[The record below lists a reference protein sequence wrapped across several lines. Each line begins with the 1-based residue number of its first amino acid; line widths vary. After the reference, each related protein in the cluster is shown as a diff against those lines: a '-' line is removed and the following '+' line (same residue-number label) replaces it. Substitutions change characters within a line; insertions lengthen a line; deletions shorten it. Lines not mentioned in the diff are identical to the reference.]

1 MFSYFSNPARFDR
14 LARTLI
20 PWTGGLAA
28 VLMVIGV
35 IWVFFGIPPDYQQDW
50 TIRILYIHVPAAVI
64 GMALYAGLAVA
75 SFVYFVWRH
84 ALADAAA
91 EAIAP
96 IGAVYTALMLATGSI
111 WGRPTWGTWW
121 EWDGRMTSALVL
133 LLLYLGY
140 IALRAA
146 VEDPRQGARAAAIL
160 GMAGAIN
167 LPIIKWSVEW
177 WSGVHQGASLTLE
190 NADALDPE
198 GHAACLGDQCVQ
210 SMIHPTQLPP
220 LFIMMAAV
228 ALLAAW
234 QVMYRMRTM
243 RMERR
248 ADALQRR
255 REAGA

>member
-1 MFSYFSNPARFDR
+1 MLSYFSNPERFDR
-14 LARTLI
+14 LARALI

-28 VLMVIGV
+28 VLIAAGI
-35 IWVFFGIPPDYQQDW
+35 IWIFGFLPQDYQQDW
-50 TIRILYIHVPAAVI
+50 TIRILYIHVPSAVI
-64 GMALYAGLAVA
+64 GMGLYAGLAIA

-91 EAIAP
+91 EVMAP
-96 IGAVYTALMLATGSI
+96 IGAVYTALMLASGSI

-140 IALRAA
+140 MALRAA
-146 VEDPRQGARAAAIL
+146 IEDPRQGARAASIL

-177 WSGVHQGASLTLE
+177 WSGVHQGASITFE
-190 NADALDPE
+190 TTETLDPR
-198 GHAACLGDQCVQ
+198 GHAACVQDQCIQ
-210 SMIHPTQLPP
+210 SMIYPTQLPP
-220 LFIMMAAV
+220 LFLMMAGV
-228 ALLAAW
+228 SLLAAW
-234 QVMYRMRTM
+234 MVLYRMRTM